1 MYVID
6 LVGILVPKNE
16 DLTLLQIIL
25 MVQIQKDE

>member
-6 LVGILVPKNE
+6 LVEILVQKNE

-25 MVQIQKDE
+25 MVQIKKDE